1 MNHQRTLAE
10 AQARQAALDPWTEE
24 RRRRPGRSLL
34 RIIDLTR
41 DVQTWM
47 PLLPVLE
54 REEEAR
60 HHLDGTTIIIRP
72 AGVQL
77 TLEQER
83 AIVAEYDDVWRA
95 QQ

>member
-1 MNHQRTLAE
+1 MSRQRTLAE
-10 AQARQAALDPWTEE
+10 AQADQAALDPWTEE
-24 RRRRPGRSLL
+24 RRRHPGRSLL

-47 PLLPVLE
+47 PLQPVCA
-54 REEEAR
+54 REKETR
-60 HHLDGTTIIIRP
+60 HHLDGTTIIIRA
-72 AGVQL
+72 AGGLL